1 MEDCIGRTNEQAVR
15 LWRGRRGQRVWATGA
30 DNRYVRREELVLQDL
45 DIKQAHLYLCP
56 RPSRTTNSFKLFR
69 KNWIHFC

>member
-1 MEDCIGRTNEQAVR
+1 MGYWRRQQVR
-15 LWRGRRGQRVWATGA
+15 PQ
-30 DNRYVRREELVLQDL
+30 VLQDL

-69 KNWIHFC
+69 KKLDTLLLNGLMMNYLKF